1 VSTGD
6 AYNFD
11 RQSVERI
18 GRAVRRVEQMPFT
31 DTPPRMG
38 NAPLIPFQIQRF
50 RLVGSWSYDDS
61 GQYATAY
68 RLYWTGSAWVEDTS
82 TTHTIRSGI
91 VELWDFLLN
100 TDSTPSN
107 DYRETVIAYH
117 RHDRDYW
124 QVIHANQNNRRWVKC
139 ADDWQVPDGSHAFPW
154 VSAQLYD
161 NEGDTTYS
169 DAFDVTIP
177 IAWDAT
183 YLTSPAPLL
192 WEDDICAID
201 VDRLG
206 WKTVAS
212 PLGFSYLGETIEYT
226 LSSTN
231 IPTGYVLCDGS
242 ALPADKKVS
251 ASNAPDD
258 RGRVVMGIDPSND
271 AGDSSE
277 SSIGATP
284 GKRTSP
290 NHQHNIRMAGI
301 AQEMVDTGTGW
312 NTWDIASTA
321 DPETSGVE
329 ATDENPTATDH
340 LDRRQKSIVRVKLY
354 RYK

>member
-1 VSTGD
+1 VPFREATDRS
-6 AYNFD
+6 FD
-11 RQSVERI
+11 
-18 GRAVRRVEQMPFT
+18 
-31 DTPPRMG
+31 
-38 NAPLIPFQIQRF
+38 IQWF
-50 RLVGSWSYDDS
+50 RLTGSWSYDSD
-61 GQYATAY
+61 GQYATAN
-68 RLYWTGSAWVEDTS
+68 RLYWTGTEWATS
-82 TTHTIRSGI
+82 TATYTLRSDV
-91 VELWDFLLN
+91 VELWDLLLN
-100 TDSTPSN
+100 TDATPSS
-107 DYRETVIAYH
+107 DYLDTVIAY
-117 RHDRDYW
+117 RRNDRDYW
-124 QVIHANQNNRRWVKC
+124 QVIHASQNNRRWIKC
-139 ADDWQVPDGSHAFPW
+139 QGDWQVPDATHDWPW
-154 VSAQLYD
+154 VSVKLYN
-161 NEGDTTYS
+161 NEADTEIS

-192 WEDDICAID
+192 WSGDVCMID

-206 WKTVAS
+206 WKTIAS

-226 LSSTN
+226 LSSSN

-290 NHQHNIRMAGI
+290 NPQHNFRMAVI
-301 AQEMVDTGTGW
+301 SQELVYTGTGW
-312 NTWDIASTA
+312 NTWFIASTGA
-321 DPETSGVE
+321 PETSGVE